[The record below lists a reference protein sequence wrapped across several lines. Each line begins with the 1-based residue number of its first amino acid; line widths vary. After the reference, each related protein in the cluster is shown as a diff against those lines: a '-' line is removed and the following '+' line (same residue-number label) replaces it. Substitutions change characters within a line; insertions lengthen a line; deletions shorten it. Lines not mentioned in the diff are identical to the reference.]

1 MYSAPVTLF
10 GFVDFDAT
18 FAEGIRVTGL
28 YGPYQFLLGDQ
39 KGKSF
44 AAFASLG
51 GSPTLKM
58 LMENNFKFDWLQ
70 AVFIQKNPK
79 RTLQVWHLKEPLVLG
94 TLTSLTIPA
103 YEIVYRSA
111 SMLVD
116 NMPSDD

>member
-1 MYSAPVTLF
+1 
-10 GFVDFDAT
+10 
-18 FAEGIRVTGL
+18 
-28 YGPYQFLLGDQ
+28 
-39 KGKSF
+39 
-44 AAFASLG
+44 
-51 GSPTLKM
+51 M

-116 NMPSDD
+116 NWAPVQSGNCCVQVASA